1 MNFLRCDSESFGI
14 LAGFLD
20 SWLDSKIPDLIL
32 KIPVY
37 QIKLSISRDYNIR
50 INTKFYKTINES

>member
-1 MNFLRCDSESFGI
+1 MAKGPDTMNFLRRDSESFGI

-37 QIKLSISRDYNIR
+37 QIRLSISRD
-50 INTKFYKTINES
+50 